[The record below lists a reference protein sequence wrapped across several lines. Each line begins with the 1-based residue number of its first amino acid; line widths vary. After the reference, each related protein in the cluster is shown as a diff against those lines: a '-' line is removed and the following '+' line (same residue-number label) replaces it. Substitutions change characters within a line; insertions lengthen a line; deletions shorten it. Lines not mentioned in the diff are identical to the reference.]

1 MPQMVISFAASSSG
15 PFKPSN
21 KISYPDIYIGIPSG
35 LLCIEMAFFAVLH
48 VIAFPWTPYSLKHG
62 AAAYTSPGA
71 SIENGAATT
80 IPMTLRRYRGFCYAI
95 VDAFNPWDVVK
106 ASARGLR
113 WMFVRYR
120 HRHTD
125 SSYQPPPASFKLGA
139 SNGHEAQAGSP
150 AGMTMPVATEPH
162 HPQIR
167 TANRPTVV
175 VPLTPTTGEDDTS
188 GLLRNSARPG
198 QSNSPPRSPMDDE
211 FVPGDDGAA
220 VPIGTAHHMPY
231 NGSTE
236 NVWQH
241 DAHPASLQ
249 PGGPYSG
256 RERRESL
263 DDGAANSKPPGYQTV
278 EGRGWI

>member
-1 MPQMVISFAASSSG
+1 MVISFAASSSG
-15 PFKPSN
+15 PFKPTN

-35 LLCIEMAFFAVLH
+35 LLCIEMSLFAVLH

-71 SIENGAATT
+71 SVENGAATT

-125 SSYQPPPASFKLGA
+125 SSYQPPASFKLDT
-139 SNGHEAQAGSP
+139 SNGDAAHSGTTP
-150 AGMTMPVATEPH
+150 GMSMPVGTEPN
-162 HPQIR
+162 HPHIR
-167 TANRPTVV
+167 TATRPNVV
-175 VPLTPTTGEDDTS
+175 VPLNPTAGEDDTS

-198 QSNSPPRSPMDDE
+198 QSNSPPRSPMSDD
-211 FVPGDDGAA
+211 FVPGDAA
-220 VPIGTAHHMPY
+220 IGTAHHMPY
-231 NGSTE
+231 DNNASSE
-236 NVWQH
+236 NAWQH

-249 PGGPYSG
+249 PGGPHPG
-256 RERRESL
+256 WER
-263 DDGAANSKPPGYQTV
+263 
-278 EGRGWI
+278 

>member
-1 MPQMVISFAASSSG
+1 MVISFAASSSG
-15 PFKPSN
+15 PFKPTN

-125 SSYQPPPASFKLGA
+125 SSYQPPPASFKLGT
-139 SNGHEAQAGSP
+139 SNGHETQAGSTV
-150 AGMTMPVATEPH
+150 GMTMPVATEPNH
-162 HPQIR
+162 SQIR
-167 TANRPTVV
+167 TATRPTVT
-175 VPLTPTTGEDDTS
+175 VPLTPTTGEEDTA

-198 QSNSPPRSPMDDE
+198 HSNSPPRSPMDDE
-211 FVPGDDGAA
+211 FVPGDHGAA
-220 VPIGTAHHMPY
+220 AGLGTAHNMSY
-231 NGSTE
+231 NASTE

-249 PGGPYSG
+249 PGSRQPGW
-256 RERRESL
+256 ER
-263 DDGAANSKPPGYQTV
+263 
-278 EGRGWI
+278 